1 MEKPLAWEDH
11 APLTRTYVADNLFD
25 LKRILGALKYRNARD
40 EQIKKLNVMLWDREG
55 SCYDLGDCEFKIT
68 GTSFGLINNIELEIR
83 AGKHHVEKCLDNTY
97 FTEDAEAEREQNG
110 VHDFYDVVNDIR
122 KQLSK
127 LQKKSTN
134 RDEKAMALF
143 AVIPSLL
150 IELEDLYKEKQCPE
164 N

>member
-25 LKRILGALKYRNARD
+25 LKRILGALKYRDARD
-40 EQIKKLNVMLWDREG
+40 ERIKKLDVMLWDREG
-55 SCYDLGDCEFKIT
+55 SCYALGDCELKIT

-83 AGKHHVEKCLDNTY
+83 AGKHRVEKCLDNTY
-97 FTEDAEAEREQNG
+97 FTEDAEAERDQRNG
-110 VHDFYDVVNDIR
+110 RGFHDVVNDIR
-122 KQLSK
+122 KELSK
-127 LQKKSTN
+127 LQKKSTK
-134 RDEKAMALF
+134 RDEKSMALF

-150 IELEDLYKEKQCPE
+150 MELEDLYKEEQCQE